1 MPEEENKKEESH
13 HGKTKGETAP
23 DDIGIS
29 DVSVLKKKIKYLEEE
44 LVRKDQALE
53 KLKKENLILFKTALK
68 RSENKVDSKLA
79 GKKAIDKN
87 LEKK

>member
-1 MPEEENKKEESH
+1 MPEEENKKGESH
-13 HGKTKGETAP
+13 HGKTKGESAP
-23 DDIGIS
+23 DDIDIN

-68 RSENKVDSKLA
+68 RSENKVDN
-79 GKKAIDKN
+79 KKSE
-87 LEKK
+87 EKKK